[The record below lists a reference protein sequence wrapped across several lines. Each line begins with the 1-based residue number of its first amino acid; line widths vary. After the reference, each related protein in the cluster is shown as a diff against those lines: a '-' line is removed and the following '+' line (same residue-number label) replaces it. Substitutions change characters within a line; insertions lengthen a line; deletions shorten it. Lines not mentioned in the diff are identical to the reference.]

1 MIRNVMVFLLV
12 GLLTLAWV
20 GCGSESTPLPKNEP
34 VSKSKI
40 DSNVSLKEKQDL
52 DGEAVQEGQGPSPLQ
67 ASSSP
72 TQPEEKPVPKE
83 SPGVGQ
89 IQEILMRA
97 NPEYRGQGKL
107 HEENGVIV
115 AAEFPGCKLRDLSP
129 LRGLSLMGLDLS
141 GNPVR
146 EIRHLRGMPLRTLF
160 LENTRVESLLELS
173 EAKLVELR
181 LNNSPIKSLRGL
193 EGQPL
198 ENLYAVGTQINEVSP
213 LSSSNLRQLWLSE
226 SPVSDV
232 SGLAGLPLVSL
243 TLHRTLVDDLSFV
256 RKLPVLQRLH
266 IGETLI
272 SDLSP
277 LEGLNL
283 TRLVFTPP
291 SIRKGLAV
299 AQSLHNLKEI
309 GTAFDEQRRDLTNP
323 EAFWA
328 QF

>member
-1 MIRNVMVFLLV
+1 MVFLLIGV
-12 GLLTLAWV
+12 QTLVTA
-20 GCGSESTPLPKNEP
+20 GCGSESIPPEKNES
-34 VSKSKI
+34 VKQTRK
-40 DSNVSLKEKQDL
+40 DSNAPTNEKEDL
-52 DGEAVQEGQGPSPLQ
+52 EGKVAQEGQELPPSPK
-67 ASSSP
+67 
-72 TQPEEKPVPKE
+72 QPEEKADSTE

-89 IQEILMRA
+89 VQEILMRA
-97 NPEYRGQGKL
+97 NPDYRGQGKL

-115 AAEFPGCKLRDLSP
+115 AGEFPNCNLRDLSP

-160 LENTRVESLLELS
+160 LENTRVESLVELG
-173 EAKLVELR
+173 EANLVELR

-198 ENLYAVGTQINEVSP
+198 ENLYAVGTQITEVSP
-213 LSSSNLRQLWLSE
+213 ISSSNLRQLWLSE

-272 SDLSP
+272 SDLTP

-291 SIRKGLAV
+291 SIKRGLSA
-299 AQSLHNLKEI
+299 ARGLHNLREI
-309 GTAFDEQRRDLTNP
+309 GTSFDEQRRDLTNP

>member
-1 MIRNVMVFLLV
+1 MVFLLIGV
-12 GLLTLAWV
+12 LTLVTA
-20 GCGSESTPLPKNEP
+20 GCGSESIPPEKNES
-34 VSKSKI
+34 VKQTMK
-40 DSNVSLKEKQDL
+40 DSNAPTNEKEDL
-52 DGEAVQEGQGPSPLQ
+52 EGKVAQEGQELPPSPK
-67 ASSSP
+67 
-72 TQPEEKPVPKE
+72 QPEEKADPTE

-89 IQEILMRA
+89 VQEILMRA
-97 NPEYRGQGKL
+97 NPDYRGQGKL

-115 AAEFPGCKLRDLSP
+115 AGEFPNCNLRDLSP

-160 LENTRVESLLELS
+160 LENTRVESLMELG
-173 EAKLVELR
+173 EANLVELR

-198 ENLYAVGTQINEVSP
+198 ENLYAVGTQITEVSP
-213 LSSSNLRQLWLSE
+213 ISSSNLRQLWLSE

-272 SDLSP
+272 SDLTP

-291 SIRKGLAV
+291 SIKRGLSA
-299 AQSLHNLKEI
+299 ARGLHNLREI
-309 GTAFDEQRRDLTNP
+309 GTSFDEQRRDLTNP

>member
-1 MIRNVMVFLLV
+1 MILNLTVFLLIGV
-12 GLLTLAWV
+12 LKLVTA
-20 GCGSESTPLPKNEP
+20 GCGSESIPPEKNES
-34 VSKSKI
+34 VKQTRK
-40 DSNVSLKEKQDL
+40 DSNAPTNEKEDL
-52 DGEAVQEGQGPSPLQ
+52 EGKVAQEGQELPPSPK
-67 ASSSP
+67 
-72 TQPEEKPVPKE
+72 QPEEKADPTE

-89 IQEILMRA
+89 VQEILMRA
-97 NPEYRGQGKL
+97 NPDYRGQVKL

-115 AAEFPGCKLRDLSP
+115 AGEFPNCNLRDLSP

-160 LENTRVESLLELS
+160 LENTRVESLMELG
-173 EAKLVELR
+173 EANLVELR

-198 ENLYAVGTQINEVSP
+198 ENLYAVGTQITEVSP
-213 LSSSNLRQLWLSE
+213 ISSSNLRQLWLSE

-272 SDLSP
+272 SDLTP

-291 SIRKGLAV
+291 SIKRGLSA
-299 AQSLHNLKEI
+299 ARGLHNLREI
-309 GTAFDEQRRDLTNP
+309 GTSFDEQRRDLTNP

>member
-1 MIRNVMVFLLV
+1 MVFLSV
-12 GLLTLAWV
+12 GFLTLAWV
-20 GCGSESTPLPKNEP
+20 GCGSESTPLPENEP

-40 DSNVSLKEKQDL
+40 DSNVSLKEKQDF
-52 DGEAVQEGQGPSPLQ
+52 DGEPVQEGQVASPSLV
-67 ASSSP
+67 SSSAA
-72 TQPEEKPVPKE
+72 QPEKKSVPEE
-83 SPGVGQ
+83 SAGVGQ
-89 IQEILMRA
+89 IQEILRRA
-97 NPEYRGQGKL
+97 NPEYLGQGKL
-107 HEENGVIV
+107 HEENGAIV
-115 AAEFPGCKLRDLSP
+115 AAEFPNCKLRDLSP

-160 LENTRVESLLELS
+160 LENTRVESLHELR

-181 LNNSPIKSLRGL
+181 LNHSPIKSLRGL

-198 ENLYAVGTQINEVSP
+198 ENLYAVGTQITEVSP

-291 SIRKGLAV
+291 SIRKGLSA
-299 AQSLHNLKEI
+299 ARGLHNLREI
-309 GTAFDEQRRDLTNP
+309 GTSFDEQRRDLTNP